1 MSIADATERMCDDFI
16 AEVDELNAY
25 GAVDALDLE
34 AQDAV
39 TNILVKM
46 PDAGG
51 RSPRGA
57 ARKAR
62 RVRSDLRGG
71 GDSGSAGAPS
81 GGAARGAGGHK
92 SAVARSNELALL
104 HDDRSWARMTALFE
118 LLFDEV
124 GDVDCALRVAAT
136 LRDCAQSAVRSQES
150 GLQLDA
156 VGSAASET
164 RMRQLEDSGRRLAAA
179 FVLEA
184 RAHGRA
190 GRQDASMKAGRRAVL
205 LYQRLLAQRR
215 TEGGRGPRS
224 VGIDAASA
232 FSALGKVELESGAEV
247 KGFASAIP
255 LFEEAVR
262 LSVEV
267 EGERSPRAVAAMDDL
282 ASAFSARGDLASAK
296 GVALRALA
304 ARRAALGSSHVEV
317 GKTLNVL
324 GILCQQLDDFAES
337 RERFDEALE
346 VMREVAGERHV
357 STAYV
362 LNNMGTMEFYRRNY
376 EEAAQLHLLAAGI
389 LAEYPAEQRSV
400 SIARKNGNKALKL
413 SVQAMPTATK
423 APPAPLAAGGY
434 GRGGKSP

>member
-124 GDVDCALRVAAT
+124 A
-136 LRDCAQSAVRSQES
+136 
-150 GLQLDA
+150 
-156 VGSAASET
+156 
-164 RMRQLEDSGRRLAAA
+164 
-179 FVLEA
+179 
-184 RAHGRA
+184 
-190 GRQDASMKAGRRAVL
+190 
-205 LYQRLLAQRR
+205 
-215 TEGGRGPRS
+215 
-224 VGIDAASA
+224 
-232 FSALGKVELESGAEV
+232 
-247 KGFASAIP
+247 
-255 LFEEAVR
+255 
-262 LSVEV
+262 
-267 EGERSPRAVAAMDDL
+267 
-282 ASAFSARGDLASAK
+282 
-296 GVALRALA
+296 
-304 ARRAALGSSHVEV
+304 
-317 GKTLNVL
+317 
-324 GILCQQLDDFAES
+324 
-337 RERFDEALE
+337 
-346 VMREVAGERHV
+346 
-357 STAYV
+357 STA
-362 LNNMGTMEFYRRNY
+362 
-376 EEAAQLHLLAAGI
+376 
-389 LAEYPAEQRSV
+389 
-400 SIARKNGNKALKL
+400 
-413 SVQAMPTATK
+413 
-423 APPAPLAAGGY
+423 
-434 GRGGKSP
+434 